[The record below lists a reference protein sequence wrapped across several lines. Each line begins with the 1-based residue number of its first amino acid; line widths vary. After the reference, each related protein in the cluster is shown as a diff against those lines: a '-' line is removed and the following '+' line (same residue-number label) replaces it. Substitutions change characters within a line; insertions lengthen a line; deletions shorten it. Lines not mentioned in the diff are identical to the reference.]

1 MNNNHRLVYF
11 DIYYILSSPLLKE
24 HLNFSLSDTILFSDS
39 SPVIWL
45 FSSKKDNSLKKKK
58 SNKLKIKQIID
69 KFTRSNKG
77 TIKAFFMHCSN
88 DDNTNLQNT
97 FNQPISNE
105 TRNLQEF
112 LEKMGL
118 QFEKKEVKT
127 SLLLF
132 EYFTKD
138 ELVSFLMNQKKKQ
151 GILQLYVEM
160 NTLTNQMFRIIY
172 NDNLSCYDVRRSRH
186 DDNHRNIHD
195 YEKVITFETDKF
207 NIQTG

>member
-160 NTLTNQMFRIIY
+160 KTLTNQMFRIIY
-172 NDNLSCYDVRRSRH
+172 NDNLSFYDVRRSRH
-186 DDNHRNIHD
+186 DDNHRNLHD

>member
-172 NDNLSCYDVRRSRH
+172 NDNLSFYDVRRSRH
-186 DDNHRNIHD
+186 DDNHRNLHD

>member
-39 SPVIWL
+39 SHVIWL

-160 NTLTNQMFRIIY
+160 KTLTNQMFRIIY
-172 NDNLSCYDVRRSRH
+172 NDNLSFYDVRRSRH
-186 DDNHRNIHD
+186 DDNHRNLHD

>member
-1 MNNNHRLVYF
+1 
-11 DIYYILSSPLLKE
+11 
-24 HLNFSLSDTILFSDS
+24 
-39 SPVIWL
+39 
-45 FSSKKDNSLKKKK
+45 
-58 SNKLKIKQIID
+58 
-69 KFTRSNKG
+69 
-77 TIKAFFMHCSN
+77 MHCSN

-160 NTLTNQMFRIIY
+160 KTLTNQMFRIIY
-172 NDNLSCYDVRRSRH
+172 NDNLSFYDVRRSRH
-186 DDNHRNIHD
+186 DDNHRNLHD